1 MMNKRGVTLIEATI
15 CVLVGSIVM
24 LAASKMLSSGMRTS
38 TKGAAL
44 LTNVQNVSILM
55 AQIEEDVQRAFN
67 VSFGPSGIPE
77 NSLKMEIFFEDR
89 SGGMATCTIIYEQA
103 ADGLGI
109 ERKRILDKGGS
120 AEMHPF
126 CKGLEILNCQFTKLE
141 LADDRLGYRV
151 SIKVATRPN
160 HNEEFRIDR
169 FIPCRNH
176 ASNSFALGWQEQ

>member
-1 MMNKRGVTLIEATI
+1 
-15 CVLVGSIVM
+15 
-24 LAASKMLSSGMRTS
+24 
-38 TKGAAL
+38 
-44 LTNVQNVSILM
+44 
-55 AQIEEDVQRAFN
+55 
-67 VSFGPSGIPE
+67 
-77 NSLKMEIFFEDR
+77 
-89 SGGMATCTIIYEQA
+89 MATCTIIYEQA

>member
-44 LTNVQNVSILM
+44 LTNVQNVSILV

-77 NSLKMEIFFEDR
+77 NSLNRRVDSR
-89 SGGMATCTIIYEQA
+89 SGQNDLKILIGTAYGFSQVQQPPCSPGNPCFSQNPFSI
-103 ADGLGI
+103 GI
-109 ERKRILDKGGS
+109 KNGDISASGWGGGERES
-120 AEMHPF
+120 
-126 CKGLEILNCQFTKLE
+126 
-141 LADDRLGYRV
+141 
-151 SIKVATRPN
+151 
-160 HNEEFRIDR
+160 
-169 FIPCRNH
+169 
-176 ASNSFALGWQEQ
+176 